1 MVPVSFAEHDM
12 HILPRGAL
20 FWPRRNALLI
30 ADLHFEK
37 ASWYAR
43 SGQMLPPYDSM
54 ATLEAVEAI
63 VAETGA
69 REIWCLGDSFHDSA
83 GPARLPADV
92 RARLAA
98 LTQGTAWTW
107 VTGNH
112 DVALAHV
119 LRDAG
124 LGGRIVMETL
134 VDGITL
140 RHEAVAEDRNPEI
153 SGHFHPK
160 LRLSLRGRNVGR
172 PCFVMGGARMILP
185 AFGALTGG
193 LDVHH
198 PQIRALVG
206 QGAEALV
213 ATGDRLLRF
222 PIHGLLS
229 RCDMA

>member
-1 MVPVSFAEHDM
+1 M

-20 FWPRRNALLI
+20 FWPRRNAVLI

-54 ATLEAVEAI
+54 ATLEAIEALLD
-63 VAETGA
+63 ATGA
-69 REIWCLGDSFHDSA
+69 REIWCLGDSFHDSD
-83 GPARLPADV
+83 GPSRLPADV

-98 LTQGTAWTW
+98 LTRHHGWTW

-112 DVALAHV
+112 DAALAQRIDHAAV
-119 LRDAG
+119 
-124 LGGRIVMETL
+124 GGRVVAEAL
-134 VDGITL
+134 VDGIML
-140 RHEAVAEDRNPEI
+140 RHEAVAGDNQPEI

-160 LRLSLRGRNVGR
+160 LRLALRGRHVGR
-172 PCFVMGGARMILP
+172 PCFVMGAARLILP

-193 LDVHH
+193 LDAGH

-206 QGAEALV
+206 DGAEALL
-213 ATGDRLLRF
+213 ATEDRLLRF
-222 PIHGLLS
+222 PLAGALS
-229 RCDMA
+229 RCGII